1 MGGENPY
8 SKMTFDK
15 SGFKKASDKISS
27 SFDSLISN
35 ATNQAGMASGFSGG
49 DVSRVAAE
57 TYVNAAGQRDQ
68 SLGQLET
75 QLASAE
81 SQFNTDKQNKVVQYE
96 AERAGPLDFIFNT
109 FLPAASGVA
118 DMFFPPAAIVG
129 VGSKALGGLTGKPS
143 NTQGQQTQTPVAP
156 EVSSNTPQLGMTSS
170 QAPNTSYLNNSAFK
184 LKNKTNPFD
193 FINKNSKIY
202 AN

>member
-75 QLASAE
+75 QQATAE
-81 SQFNTDKQNKVVQYE
+81 SQFNADKQNKVAQYE
-96 AERAGPLDFIFNT
+96 SERAGPLDFIFNT

-118 DMFFPPAAIVG
+118 SMFFPPAAIVG
-129 VGSKALGGLTGKPS
+129 VGSKALGGMNNKPS
-143 NTQGQQTQTPVAP
+143 TTTGQQTQAPVAP
-156 EVSSNTPQLGMTSS
+156 EVTTSPNVVS
-170 QAPNTSYLNNSAFK
+170 QTPNTSYLNNSAFK
-184 LKNKTNPFD
+184 LKNKTSPFD
-193 FINKNSKIY
+193 FINKGSKIY
-202 AN
+202 N